1 MKANT
6 KLLSCVSG
14 VLLSLQSL
22 ALSEFSP
29 PSGKTP
35 VIVLQGEVTIDGQQ
49 RPDLGR
55 SFSDTLTGGF
65 LKAKVYHVIDHL
77 SNQPIAQ
84 AIEAS
89 PDLAPEM
96 SAVSVGEAS
105 GARWIYVPRM
115 IIEGEFQKLTM
126 KKIRVSDG
134 QVVDVFETHA
144 TGDRSTMFLLV
155 GQALRDIYAKA
166 ESDAAM
172 EQELAI
178 GEEAMPLDV
187 PEALDPTPPL
197 PPGSYTPEPEPTDP
211 EPADPEASPADE
223 GDATAEATE
232 ATEAASPTEAE
243 LPSPE
248 PKPVPAGLKLVNGTY
263 VRDDAAL
270 ASNRLGASP
279 TSTAEPVKIKD
290 PATETEER
298 SARYVGTVAA
308 VNSEWRFCV
317 IRARSDESLR
327 TGDPLS
333 VKTGAIVPNEVM
345 LRVTK
350 IEGRQAV
357 ADLEKGVD
365 LATIKPGH
373 KIYQWTL
380 K

>member
-1 MKANT
+1 MNATT

-14 VLLSLQSL
+14 MLLSLQSL
-22 ALSEFSP
+22 ALSEFTP
-29 PSGKTP
+29 PPGKTP

-77 SNQPIAQ
+77 SNQPTAQ

-115 IIEGEFQKLTM
+115 IVEGDFQKLTM

-144 TGDRSTMFLLV
+144 SGDRSTMFVLV
-155 GQALRDIYAKA
+155 GEALRDIYANA
-166 ESDAAM
+166 EGDAAM
-172 EQELAI
+172 EQELAVGDETI
-178 GEEAMPLDV
+178 PQAD
-187 PEALDPTPPL
+187 PEALDPAPPL
-197 PPGSYTPEPEPTDP
+197 PPGSYTPEPEL
-211 EPADPEASPADE
+211 ADPEASPVEA
-223 GDATAEATE
+223 GDATVEAGDATVEE
-232 ATEAASPTEAE
+232 AEAE

-248 PKPVPAGLKLVNGTY
+248 PKPVPTGLKLVNGTY

-270 ASNRLGASP
+270 ASKRLGAPP
-279 TSTAEPVKIKD
+279 TSTVEPVKIKD
-290 PATETEER
+290 PATETEEK

-317 IRARSDESLR
+317 IRARSDESSLR
-327 TGDPLS
+327 TGDQLS